1 MHDAVDDCSVALQQG
16 TSTLSTNNKGQTERG
31 KMDQPQTHFEES
43 AVFAVI
49 GSIRHQDP
57 LGYANNHSQ
66 KQNGQIREL
75 LWNKSTAVYSR
86 FWSVT
91 FKKNFSVKSKSQG
104 HQSMSVFL
112 IFRKIIKTAKQQ
124 KNYFFFTFNIQ
135 GKETW

>member
-57 LGYANNHSQ
+57 LGYANNHS
-66 KQNGQIREL
+66 
-75 LWNKSTAVYSR
+75 
-86 FWSVT
+86 
-91 FKKNFSVKSKSQG
+91 
-104 HQSMSVFL
+104 
-112 IFRKIIKTAKQQ
+112 
-124 KNYFFFTFNIQ
+124 
-135 GKETW
+135 